1 MQRTGLSGARTVT
14 PRGKDAIGTGA
25 ETTAAGDEQAG
36 RKPASS
42 LHQRILGDIRER
54 ILSGEWPPGH
64 RIPFEHEL
72 AASYACSR
80 MTVNKA
86 LSQLAAS
93 GLIERRRKSG
103 SFVRRPASQSAV
115 LEIRD
120 IGEEVRDLGLA
131 YRFEITARA
140 RRKAAI
146 ADRER
151 LDLAAPGPV
160 LVLTCQHFAG
170 ARPFCLEERLINLAA
185 VPEAAEA
192 DFLEEAPGPWLLHR
206 VPWSS
211 AEHRITAAAAEGPA
225 AQALRLAPGTP
236 CIVVERRT
244 WSAEQTVTHVRLT
257 YPGDTHALVARFG
270 PGGGG

>member
-1 MQRTGLSGARTVT
+1 M
-14 PRGKDAIGTGA
+14 
-25 ETTAAGDEQAG
+25 TAARGSGTAKATSAAPG
-36 RKPASS
+36 S

-54 ILSGEWPPGH
+54 IVSGEWPPGH

-120 IGEEVRDLGLA
+120 IGEEVRDLGVP
-131 YRFEITARA
+131 YRFEIAAATRRRA
-140 RRKAAI
+140 SA

-160 LVLTCQHFAG
+160 LEVTCHHFAG
-170 ARPFCLEERLINLAA
+170 PRPFCLEERLVNLAA

-192 DFLEEAPGPWLLHR
+192 DFSEEAPGPWLLHH

-211 AEHRITAAAAEGPA
+211 AEHRITAAAAA
-225 AQALRLAPGTP
+225 AAAACALQVSPGTA

-244 WSAEQTVTHVRLT
+244 WSAEQTVTWVRLT
-257 YPGDTHALVARFG
+257 WPGDTHTLVARFG
-270 PGGGG
+270 PGGNG